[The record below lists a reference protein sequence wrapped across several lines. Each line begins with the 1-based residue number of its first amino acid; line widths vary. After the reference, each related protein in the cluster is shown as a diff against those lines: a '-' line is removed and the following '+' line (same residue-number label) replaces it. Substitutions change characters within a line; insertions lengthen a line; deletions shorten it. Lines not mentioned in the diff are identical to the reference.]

1 MTMKKVRYPF
11 VLNYKRADKGPERLC
26 HVPMITCWWA
36 HALSYFCSLFAET
49 KQQSCTTWK
58 REVPSNSR
66 GQGNSMSPVSPG
78 REHLASRT
86 DPADSL
92 AGVYVAD
99 RSASLSQ
106 PEETIHQDFFQQTLL
121 LWFQGPLKYYCDFLG
136 KGRPWP
142 RHTNLLVHLKVSAV
156 TVNK

>member
-1 MTMKKVRYPF
+1 MKKVRYPF

-26 HVPMITCWWA
+26 HAPMITCWWA
-36 HALSYFCSLFAET
+36 HALSYFLLSLCWNEAT
-49 KQQSCTTWK
+49 KLHYLKEGGAQQLKRPEQQHVSCQALGESTCQQNRSCWFL
-58 REVPSNSR
+58 
-66 GQGNSMSPVSPG
+66 G
-78 REHLASRT
+78 RCVC
-86 DPADSL
+86 
-92 AGVYVAD
+92 GKD
-99 RSASLSQ
+99 RSTSLSQ

-121 LWFQGPLKYYCDFLG
+121 LWFQGPLKSYCDFLG